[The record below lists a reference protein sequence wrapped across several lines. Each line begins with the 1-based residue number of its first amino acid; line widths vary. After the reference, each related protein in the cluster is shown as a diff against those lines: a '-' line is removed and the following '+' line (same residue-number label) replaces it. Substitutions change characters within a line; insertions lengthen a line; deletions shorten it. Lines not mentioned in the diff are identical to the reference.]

1 MKPHER
7 PRIDDL
13 RALSDEQ
20 KAELIRDIENTAV
33 YYEHNFYGCAR
44 CTFAALQKHLGLG
57 DNDTLKATFPFAGGG
72 ARHQELCGAVSGAL
86 MAIGVSLASGK
97 MEWDFETPRFH
108 LMMEQASRVMDGFK
122 AEFGTLRCY
131 EIGKLLHGR
140 YWDFTDPSQLE
151 ERLKPEVHQKCE
163 GVVKVAVSLAAQ
175 VLLEPV
181 DIVE

>member
-1 MKPHER
+1 MER
-7 PRIDDL
+7 DKAKTIDDL
-13 RALSDEQ
+13 RAMSDED

-33 YYEHNFYGCAR
+33 EYEHKFYGCSR
-44 CTFAALQKHLGLG
+44 CTFAPLQKHLGLG

-72 ARHQELCGAVSGAL
+72 ARHQELCGAVIGSL
-86 MAIGVSLASGK
+86 MAIGVSLGSGK
-97 MEWDFETPRFH
+97 MEWDFDTPRFQ
-108 LMMEQASRVMDGFK
+108 LMMEQSSRVMDGFE

-151 ERLKPEVHQKCE
+151 ERLKPEIHQKCE
-163 GVVKVAVSLAAQ
+163 GVIKVAVSLAAH

-181 DIVE
+181 DLPE